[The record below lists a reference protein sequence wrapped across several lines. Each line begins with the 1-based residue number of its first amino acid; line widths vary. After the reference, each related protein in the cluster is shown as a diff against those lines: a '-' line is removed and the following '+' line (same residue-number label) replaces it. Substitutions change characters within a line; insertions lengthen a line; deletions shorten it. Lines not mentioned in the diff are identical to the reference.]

1 MPPGGEGTIK
11 IKVNTNGYGGRK
23 MNKSI
28 RVETNDPNNKNFNLK
43 ITGDVEKFVTISPSR
58 LRLSGESGASIKGSV
73 KIIPEKK
80 YPFKILS
87 VSAKNGKDIHQE
99 LKEAE
104 HKEGKGYLLTVENIK
119 KDAGRYFDVITLK
132 TDSKIKPEIQ
142 ISVYGNISSN
152 SKKK

>member
-1 MPPGGEGTIK
+1 
-11 IKVNTNGYGGRK
+11 

>member
-1 MPPGGEGTIK
+1 
-11 IKVNTNGYGGRK
+11 

-132 TDSKIKPEIQ
+132 TDSKIRPEIQ
-142 ISVYGNISSN
+142 ISVYGNISS
-152 SKKK
+152 KKK

>member
-1 MPPGGEGTIK
+1 
-11 IKVNTNGYGGRK
+11 

-28 RVETNDPNNKNFNLK
+28 RVETNDPNNKNFNLI
-43 ITGDVEKFVTISPSR
+43 ITGYVEKFATISSSR
-58 LRLSGESGASIKGSV
+58 IRLSGESGASIKSSV

-87 VSAKNGKDIHQE
+87 VSTKNGNNIHQE
-99 LKEAE
+99 LKETD

-132 TDSKIKPEIQ
+132 TDSKIRPEIQ
-142 ISVYGNISSN
+142 ISVYGNLSP
-152 SKKK
+152 KKK